1 VRIAALALLLA
12 ALAGC
17 GGAEPPRADVLV
29 FSRTTAFRHAE
40 AIDAGRAA
48 LRDRFD
54 AELTEDAARLED
66 LEGVAVVVLLQVNG
80 RVLDGG
86 QRAAFER
93 WVKAG
98 GSVVAI
104 HAAANAERDW
114 PFYGELLGG
123 ARFRNH
129 PPGDAQLQRATVTV
143 LERGHPATAG
153 LPRRWPVT
161 DELYNFDPEPGKR
174 ARVLATLDERE
185 YDEFDGS
192 AGADPHPIAW
202 WTRVGAGRSL
212 YTALGH
218 GAELWEDA
226 RYRAH
231 VFGAV
236 EWALD

>member
-1 VRIAALALLLA
+1 MRIAALALLLA

-29 FSRTTAFRHAE
+29 FSRTTAFRHGD

-48 LRDRFD
+48 LRERFG
-54 AELTEDAARLED
+54 AELTEDASRLED
-66 LEGVAVVVLLQVNG
+66 LEGVAVVVLLQTNG
-80 RVLDGG
+80 TVLDAG
-86 QRAAFER
+86 QRTAFER
-93 WVKAG
+93 WVRAG

-114 PFYGELLGG
+114 PFYAELLGG

-129 PPGDAQLQRATVTV
+129 PPGAAQLQRATVTV
-143 LERGHPATAG
+143 TDREHPATAG
-153 LPRRWPVT
+153 LPRRWTIT
-161 DELYNFDPEPGKR
+161 DELYNFEPEPR

-185 YDEFDGS
+185 YDEFDGT

-202 WTRVGAGRSL
+202 WTRVGAGRSF

-218 GAELWEDA
+218 GGDAWADA
-226 RYRAH
+226 RYRRH
-231 VFGAV
+231 VFGAI
-236 EWALD
+236 EWAGG